1 MFPLPVI
8 LWFEI
13 GAFLVSLWC
22 YQQIRDT
29 PLKWFIPYLFFIV
42 CVELVAL
49 YMMEVLKMH
58 NVKLYNVT
66 VPIEYIFY
74 VYLFYR
80 YLQGTMI
87 KRVALILLIF
97 IPSFSYLN
105 LLFVEGFTNFSTT
118 NLLVCSAIVV
128 ILCCAYFVDLFRG
141 EEEIALLREPMFW
154 ITTGVLFFNLGGLSP
169 NLFWQY
175 LLRNTSKEYSDL
187 IQLINDSLIYVLYT
201 FISIGLLC
209 VKNLYRQTSDRSS
222 GQRLPSL

>member
-1 MFPLPVI
+1 MFPLPAI
-8 LWFEI
+8 FWFEI
-13 GAFLVSLWC
+13 GAFLISLLC
-22 YQQIRDT
+22 YQQIRNGT
-29 PLKWFIPYLFFIV
+29 LKWFIPYLFFIV
-42 CVELVAL
+42 CVELTAL
-49 YMMEVLKMH
+49 YMKNVLKMH
-58 NVKLYNVT
+58 NVKLYNLS
-66 VPIEYIFY
+66 VPIEYSFY
-74 VYLFYR
+74 AYLFYR
-80 YLQGTMI
+80 YLEGPMI
-87 KRVALILLIF
+87 KRTALISLIF
-97 IPSFSYLN
+97 IPCFSYFN

-118 NLLVCSAIVV
+118 NLLVSSGIVV

-209 VKNLYRQTSDRSS
+209 MKNLYRQTSHRSS